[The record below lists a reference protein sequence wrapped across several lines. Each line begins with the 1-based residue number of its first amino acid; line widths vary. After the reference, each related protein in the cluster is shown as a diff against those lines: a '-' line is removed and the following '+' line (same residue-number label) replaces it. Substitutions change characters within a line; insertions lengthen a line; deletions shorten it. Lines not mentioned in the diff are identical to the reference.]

1 MSESSG
7 HKPDLTETSPM
18 DSRARAEAEREVQNG
33 LPRTRSKGG
42 TNVDTILG
50 KIIVD
55 IGLATSEEVQ
65 QCIEASRLSAQDS
78 NLRTLGDLLVKND
91 YITKRQL
98 ERLRERVEAE
108 RSGQQI
114 PGYKILGKLGAGAMA
129 TVFRAKQ
136 L

>member
-1 MSESSG
+1 MSESAG

-18 DSRARAEAEREVQNG
+18 DSRARAEAEREVING
-33 LPRTRSKGG
+33 LPPRTKTSKGG

-50 KIIVD
+50 KIVVD
-55 IGLATSEEVQ
+55 IGLATPEEVQ
-65 QCIEASRLSAQDS
+65 QCIELSRQSAQES

-108 RSGQQI
+108 RS
-114 PGYKILGKLGAGAMA
+114 
-129 TVFRAKQ
+129 
-136 L
+136 